1 MKNMKNFSLDE
12 IRKKYDEGEARPT
25 SPTAQ
30 PADLPEGFWD
40 RAEVVTRGTKKS
52 VHLRID
58 PEVWEFFYAG
68 GKGHLTRMNDV
79 LRSYVAAQKNRST
92 TG

>member
-1 MKNMKNFSLDE
+1 
-12 IRKKYDEGEARPT
+12 
-25 SPTAQ
+25 
-30 PADLPEGFWD
+30 
-40 RAEVVTRGTKKS
+40 

-58 PEVWEFFYAG
+58 PEVWEFFHAG

-79 LRSYVAAQKNRST
+79 LRSYVDAQKNRST